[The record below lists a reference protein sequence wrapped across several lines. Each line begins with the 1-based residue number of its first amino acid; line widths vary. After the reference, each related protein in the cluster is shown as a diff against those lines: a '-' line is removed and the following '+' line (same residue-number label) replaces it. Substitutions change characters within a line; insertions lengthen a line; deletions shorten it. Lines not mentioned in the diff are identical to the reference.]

1 MDARHYAAAPL
12 PTLNHTRMTHPTTP
26 ARRPDSWVIL
36 LVVVGLMAIGMA
48 TLLWAVTRPGI
59 GLSPDSRSYI
69 SMSKFIAAGQGVMT
83 MDGDGKPGLFTH
95 LAPGLSVV
103 MAVLVKV
110 GMAAQQSARLIN
122 IVSMAAGVMLIAL
135 VAYFAGRRSVLA
147 GIAAAAVVF
156 FSTPVNKL
164 YVSLI
169 SEPLFITELLITL
182 LCLFLALQRKSW
194 RWMIAG
200 GIVAATMPMTRY
212 AGIAVIGGAALAML
226 LQWPDKW
233 KKRIVV
239 AITFFAI
246 AVLPTF
252 GWLMYG
258 KFASTSGRVANRQL
272 DWHPPTTEQWTQAR
286 DELISWVIPNRWQ
299 PPTWLGVTVLLGT
312 IALVVAVEVIDIRHH
327 RRDAARVLR
336 NICWIGAICY
346 GSFIIVSVTLFD
358 AYTPMDYRILLPLRV
373 MLVPVN
379 AAALLAAVGP
389 MFRWRPV
396 MGLAYAGL
404 IALQVSMMPQW
415 AKSVRNEGLG
425 FNSEIYRTSPAINS
439 VLSAPPG
446 AIVYCNVADAAWLIT
461 ERFCKPYPPI
471 YNNTTAKPNPH
482 AYYKKLPGIWKD
494 LHDTDGRV
502 VYYRHNRRKQQVG
515 LERLVKDLQLIEVEH
530 FKDGSIWKLDPAYSG
545 PSLKWVE
552 AEIKRAARAE
562 KLAKQKKLEEHAK
575 KRGTTLPAGGR
586 LPMSERRRRQATQPA
601 TTTVAD
607 LVPAT
612 QAAK

>member
-1 MDARHYAAAPL
+1 
-12 PTLNHTRMTHPTTP
+12 MTPTTP
-26 ARRPDSWVIL
+26 PARRFDQWLIL
-36 LVVVGLMAIGMA
+36 LAVVVGLIAVGMA

-59 GLSPDSRSYI
+59 GLSPDSRSYL
-69 SMSKFIAAGQGVMT
+69 SMAKFIAAGQGVMT

-95 LAPGLSVV
+95 LAPGLSVA
-103 MAVLVKV
+103 MAVLIKL
-110 GMAAQQSARLIN
+110 GMAAQSSARLIN
-122 IVSMAAGVMLIAL
+122 IVAIATGPVLIAA

-147 GIAAAAVVF
+147 AIAAAAVVF
-156 FSTPVNKL
+156 VSTPIGKL

-169 SEPLFITELLITL
+169 SEPLFITELLLTL
-182 LCLFLALQRKSW
+182 LCLFFALQRKSW
-194 RWMIAG
+194 RWMIAAA
-200 GIVAATMPMTRY
+200 VFAATMPMTRY
-212 AGIAVIGGAALAML
+212 AGISVIGAAALALL

-233 KKRIVV
+233 KKRLIVAGV
-239 AITFFAI
+239 FAVI

-252 GWLMYG
+252 SWLEYG
-258 KFASTSGRVANRQL
+258 KIKTGRMANRQW
-272 DWHPPTTEQWTQAR
+272 DNHPPTVQQWTQAR

-299 PPTWLGVTVLLGT
+299 PPVWLGVTALLGT
-312 IALVVAVEVIDIRHH
+312 LALVVTVEVIDIRHH

-336 NICWIGAICY
+336 NICWLGAACY
-346 GSFIIVSVTLFD
+346 GSFIMFSIWRFD

-373 MLVPVN
+373 MLIPVN

-389 MFRWRPV
+389 MFRWRTV

-404 IALQVSMMPQW
+404 IALQVSMIPQW
-415 AKSVRNEGLG
+415 ARSVRNEGLG
-425 FNSEIYRTSPAINS
+425 FNSDIYRTSPAINS

-530 FKDGSIWKLDPAYSG
+530 FKDGSIWKLDPAYNG

-562 KLAKQKKLEEHAK
+562 KLASQQKKQEHAK
-575 KRGTTLPAGGR
+575 KRGTTLPASGR
-586 LPMSERRRRQATQPA
+586 LPLSERRRRLATQPA
-601 TTTVAD
+601 TATAPTAVTA
-607 LVPAT
+607 PAT
-612 QAAK
+612 QP